1 MNFTQLPALGP
12 NFPSFCRPSLWEGG
26 SEERR
31 RGSSEEEAE
40 GEAEEEKASAEKED
54 KSLVLTS
61 VQFAVCRQSNPQT
74 RKRAASG

>member
-1 MNFTQLPALGP
+1 MG
-12 NFPSFCRPSLWEGG
+12 
-26 SEERR
+26 EE
-31 RGSSEEEAE
+31 EEDDEAE

-61 VQFAVCRQSNPQT
+61 VQFAVCRQSSPQT